1 MKKRNF
7 LKIIVSLTLVT
18 VYCIL
23 LLTSCITV
31 QSPNTPNTPNTPGNN
46 DGENVVTGNKL
57 YASQVKIDKVNKVV
71 PASSLE
77 DENLQVY
84 DSFRDDQY
92 YYYVYYMGYIN
103 NVPLQS
109 DYPSFDYQGIKHTV
123 SVETSE
129 AKTESVSKQ
138 IENIITKNSG
148 WGISSKIG
156 ASVEVKGGCIIGE
169 AKMGASVER
178 GFSLNSSTIKSTST
192 VATDVNEFSIEKKH
206 TMTIY
211 FDETCPYGLYR
222 YVLMGTFDVY
232 AIIAYDTTTKE
243 FSGETFSILDN
254 KAFKLDYTEG
264 ERFVDNSLDAFSP
277 DDFLTTLDPNNLEI
291 PEKVIDGT
299 PEEVIP
305 PVDNSPILLPLNA
318 KNCNGDNG
326 YNATAP
332 SSDQNVLNHGNYVPG
347 SYKMYGVSKN
357 GSNYRINENAG
368 KFSIQF
374 IVETSPDS
382 LQGSGLWIEN
392 DGASSAANTNISSQ
406 IGEGAF
412 WARITFKDGSSQL
425 QFNKTNLLHMQ
436 NEGDV
441 ITLLSQDDFVGV
453 DTSNIQK
460 IEISFVYEIAEYLG
474 WNLFNI
480 GSYRYS
486 NWRSD
491 YTFNFVE

>member
-18 VYCIL
+18 VYCML

-31 QSPNTPNTPNTPGNN
+31 QSPNAPTTPGNN
-46 DGENVVTGNKL
+46 DEENVVTGNKL

-77 DENLQVY
+77 DENLKVY

-156 ASVEVKGGCIIGE
+156 ASVEVKEGCIIGE
-169 AKMGASVER
+169 AKMGASVEH

-264 ERFVDNSLDAFSP
+264 ERFIDNSLDAFSP

-291 PEKVIDGT
+291 PEKVITGS
-299 PEEVIP
+299 PEENIP
-305 PVDNSPILLPLNA
+305 TIDNNPFTLSLNA
-318 KNCNGDNG
+318 KNCNADNG
-326 YNATAP
+326 FDVSRPTTDTALLKHG
-332 SSDQNVLNHGNYVPG
+332 DYVLGDYTV
-347 SYKMYGVSKN
+347 YGMSKK
-357 GSNYRINENAG
+357 GDGYISNPEAG
-368 KFSIQF
+368 KMSIHF
-374 IVETSPDS
+374 NLKLNPYALNGDGIRV
-382 LQGSGLWIEN
+382 EN
-392 DGASSAANTNISSQ
+392 DGADYVIGTNISGNQ
-406 IGEGAF
+406 THRGAF
-412 WARITFKDGSSQL
+412 WARISFKDGTSQKQIQKL
-425 QFNKTNLLHMQ
+425 DILTDKKAGERIALLSADDLLSC
-436 NEGDV
+436 GDV
-441 ITLLSQDDFVGV
+441 SQ
-453 DTSNIQK
+453 IEK
-460 IEISFVYEIAEYLG
+460 IEISFVYEVSEYLG
-474 WNLFNI
+474 DNFW
-480 GSYRYS
+480 GVAKYRYS